1 MKLKELEKIIIERI
15 GIMVKE
21 ECILDLLKAKK
32 KLFKIA
38 NEQKDLDLMI
48 YLKAQISCL
57 NEVLERSIEN
67 ESK

>member
-1 MKLKELEKIIIERI
+1 
-15 GIMVKE
+15 MVKE
-21 ECILDLLKAKK
+21 EYILDLLKAKK

-57 NEVLERSIEN
+57 NEILSYCERSFEN

>member
-1 MKLKELEKIIIERI
+1 
-15 GIMVKE
+15 MVKE

-38 NEQKDLDLMI
+38 NEQKDFDLMI

-57 NEVLERSIEN
+57 NEILSYCERSFEN
-67 ESK
+67 ESKQ

>member
-1 MKLKELEKIIIERI
+1 
-15 GIMVKE
+15 MVKE

>member
-1 MKLKELEKIIIERI
+1 
-15 GIMVKE
+15 MVKE

-57 NEVLERSIEN
+57 NEVLSYCERSFEN
-67 ESK
+67 ESKQ